1 MASMRRLAEVLGL
14 CPRDFLSNK
23 NEMQR
28 TVSHRYPGL
37 SVPEN
42 GCKTGTGLKYKKK
55 EDKRKKGLHL
65 ITVIISQH
73 LRIVK
78 RFYNLQ
84 ILSLKKVLCVLVQNR
99 AKTRIFEH
107 RSNFCQLDVLMRKS
121 VISIEKI
128 LTFLV
133 KSIAISV
140 KLCYTSSV

>member
-1 MASMRRLAEVLGL
+1 MRRLTEMFGL
-14 CPRDFLSNK
+14 CPRGFLSNK

-73 LRIVK
+73 LQIVK

-84 ILSLKKVLCVLVQNR
+84 IISLKNVLCVLVQNR